1 MSSATSNTPL
11 GSSVQSESSLAPRW
25 LGVALVAVVVSVAG
39 CPKTTGPVVLQP
51 PATTPKSDDV
61 RAGDKLA
68 IVVRGQEEMSGEY
81 VVSSDGSIRFPRI
94 GEVPALDRDP
104 GDVAADIETKLADGW
119 LRNPQVSVSLLERQN
134 PEQITVLGEVKEAG
148 SYPHDGTLTIM
159 QAISLAG
166 GLTTEAQQRKVKLIR
181 ETAQGR
187 KTVEI
192 DVQAIL
198 ESRAQDLPIEPGDI
212 IMVPESPI

>member
-1 MSSATSNTPL
+1 MR
-11 GSSVQSESSLAPRW
+11 SESSPASLW
-25 LGVALVAVVVSVAG
+25 LGLVWAALVILVSG
-39 CPKTTGPVVLQP
+39 CPKTTGPVVLPP

-61 RAGDKLA
+61 RAGDKLS

-81 VVSSDGSIRFPRI
+81 VVSADGSIRFPRI
-94 GEVPALDRDP
+94 GEVPALNRDP

-119 LRNPQVSVSLLERQN
+119 LRNPQVSVSLLERQD

-148 SYPHDGTLTIM
+148 SYPHDGSLTLM

-166 GLTTEAQQRKVKLIR
+166 GLTTEAQRRKVKLIR

-187 KTVEI
+187 KTVEV
-192 DVQAIL
+192 DVQAIV

>member
-1 MSSATSNTPL
+1 MRFGSSAAL
-11 GSSVQSESSLAPRW
+11 LW
-25 LGVALVAVVVSVAG
+25 LGLGWVAIVLLVGG
-39 CPKTTGPVVLQP
+39 CPKTSGPVLLPP

-61 RAGDKLA
+61 RAGDKLT

-81 VVSSDGSIRFPRI
+81 IVSAEGSIRFPRI
-94 GEVPALDRDP
+94 GEVSALDREP

-134 PEQITVLGEVKEAG
+134 PEQVTVLGEVKEAG
-148 SYPHDGTLTIM
+148 TYPHDGSLTVM

-166 GLTTEAQQRKVKLIR
+166 GLTTEARRPKVKLIR

-192 DVQAIL
+192 DVQAII